1 MAINLHNQQLV
12 KDVYGLVRSRGFV
25 VLYVDTFKIKI
36 LKNGKVSKVVSK
48 SMIIPQQNGFLNE
61 TEDEKGLDIKII
73 NGRKF
78 LRINYKRISKRTDT
92 SVYTLGV
99 EDDHSYMVEGIIAKN
114 CFLVQMESDS
124 IDGIFNTLK
133 DCAMISK
140 YAGGIGLHIHD
151 IRSKNSNIKGTNGIS
166 TGIIPM
172 LRVFNNTA
180 RYVNQGGKRNG
191 SIAVFLEPWHAD
203 IFDFLDLR
211 KNHGSEEERA
221 RDLFYSLWVPDLF
234 MQRVK
239 ENGKWSLMCPSKCP
253 GLSDVYG
260 DEFEKLYI
268 EYEEKGMYVK
278 QVNAQDLWFKTLES
292 QIETGLPYLCFKD
305 HVNRKTNQS
314 NIGIIRS
321 SNLCTEIM
329 QVTKPDEIAV
339 CNLASICL
347 KTFVKNREFDFDH
360 LYTITKVL
368 VKNLNKV
375 IDINFYPVDKA
386 EKSNKLHR
394 PIGIGVQ
401 GLADAFVL
409 MRFPFDSPEAAKLNI
424 MIFETMYFAALEASM
439 ELAIKH
445 GPYSTYPG
453 SPASKGILQFDMW
466 DIVPSD
472 RYDWATLKTLIINHG
487 IMNSLLIAPM
497 PTASTAQIMAANEC
511 FEPFTANIYKRKTMS
526 GEFIVVN
533 KYLVED
539 LININMW
546 NENIRENIIV
556 NEGSVQSIPGIPKE
570 LKDLYKT
577 VWEIKQKV
585 IIDMA
590 ADRGPYICQSQSMNL
605 FLEEP
610 NFSKLSSMHFY
621 SWQKKLKTGC
631 YYLRSKSKAKTQQ
644 FTITPEKGGKL
655 SSASV
660 CDGDVCL
667 ACQ

>member
-1 MAINLHNQQLV
+1 
-12 KDVYGLVRSRGFV
+12 
-25 VLYVDTFKIKI
+25 
-36 LKNGKVSKVVSK
+36 
-48 SMIIPQQNGFLNE
+48 
-61 TEDEKGLDIKII
+61 
-73 NGRKF
+73 
-78 LRINYKRISKRTDT
+78 
-92 SVYTLGV
+92 
-99 EDDHSYMVEGIIAKN
+99 
-114 CFLVQMESDS
+114 
-124 IDGIFNTLK
+124 
-133 DCAMISK
+133 
-140 YAGGIGLHIHD
+140 
-151 IRSKNSNIKGTNGIS
+151 
-166 TGIIPM
+166 
-172 LRVFNNTA
+172 
-180 RYVNQGGKRNG
+180 
-191 SIAVFLEPWHAD
+191 
-203 IFDFLDLR
+203 
-211 KNHGSEEERA
+211 
-221 RDLFYSLWVPDLF
+221 
-234 MQRVK
+234 
-239 ENGKWSLMCPSKCP
+239 
-253 GLSDVYG
+253 
-260 DEFEKLYI
+260 
-268 EYEEKGMYVK
+268 
-278 QVNAQDLWFKTLES
+278 
-292 QIETGLPYLCFKD
+292 
-305 HVNRKTNQS
+305 
-314 NIGIIRS
+314 
-321 SNLCTEIM
+321 
-329 QVTKPDEIAV
+329 
-339 CNLASICL
+339 LASICL